1 MVPEAVYL
9 GPMDRTERAQSMPVT
24 VRDADGRD
32 VLRFREGDESAF
44 EALVLRH
51 ERQLYQIALRMLG
64 RREDAMEAVQETFLR
79 IFRSLKDFRGD
90 AAFRTWAVGILLN
103 LCRSRIVSGRERM
116 RRREMALVKA
126 DDEGEMNAVDPPDR
140 RPDPEAE
147 ALGGELRQALER
159 ALGQVS
165 PEHREILILREI
177 QGMEY
182 EELGQAL
189 GCAHGTVKS
198 RLCRARQALREA
210 LEGVWP

>member
-1 MVPEAVYL
+1 MPEAVYL

-64 RREDAMEAVQETFLR
+64 SREDAMEAVQETFLR

-103 LCRSRIVSGRERM
+103 LCRSRIVSTRERM
-116 RRREMALVKA
+116 RRREMALVKV
-126 DDEGEMNAVDPPDR
+126 DDEGEMSAVDPPDQ
-140 RPDPEAE
+140 RPDPEAA
-147 ALGGELRQALER
+147 ALGGELRQALEH
-159 ALGQVS
+159 ALGRVS

>member
-1 MVPEAVYL
+1 
-9 GPMDRTERAQSMPVT
+9 MPVT
-24 VRDADGRD
+24 PPDADGRD

-64 RREDAMEAVQETFLR
+64 SREDAMEAVQETFLR

-103 LCRSRIVSGRERM
+103 LCRSRIVSTRERM
-116 RRREMALVKA
+116 RRREMALVKV
-126 DDEGEMNAVDPPDR
+126 DDEGEEMSAVDPPDQ
-140 RPDPEAE
+140 RPDPEAA

-159 ALGQVS
+159 ALGQVT

>member
-1 MVPEAVYL
+1 
-9 GPMDRTERAQSMPVT
+9 MDRTERVQSMPVT
-24 VRDADGRD
+24 PPDADGRD

-64 RREDAMEAVQETFLR
+64 SREDAMEAVQETFLR

-103 LCRSRIVSGRERM
+103 LCRSRIVSTRERM
-116 RRREMALVKA
+116 RRREMALVKV
-126 DDEGEMNAVDPPDR
+126 DDEGEEMSAVDPPDQ
-140 RPDPEAE
+140 RPDPEAA

-159 ALGQVS
+159 ALGQVT